1 MFINY
6 FKITLRSLL
15 KHKGFAI
22 INLAGLSLGL
32 TAGLFILIYV
42 LDELSYDQFHE
53 KADRIYKITTQF
65 YNPKSGI
72 EDGSAETNGWP
83 IGKVLERDFPEV
95 EKVVYTRGASF
106 FEVYHQ
112 NKRIQQKIHFAS
124 PEFLQMFSFPMLKGD
139 ARTAL
144 NEPYS
149 LLITE
154 AMEKKYFGEE
164 DALNKTLILADSI
177 PFMVTGVLKD
187 IPSNSHIQLDM
198 LISFSTF
205 ERLSSWFG
213 PPFSYDSGWGNMNMR
228 NYVLLKEG
236 VNAEAFIKKART
248 VYMDRASDML
258 ANWGTEAYLNFEP
271 LPDLYLTTQSGNG
284 MGPVGSMQRIYL
296 VSGIACFVILLACIN
311 FINLSTA
318 RSVHRSKE
326 VGLRKAVG
334 STRFA
339 LVRQFLFESFYLT
352 VFSFILALALTSALL
367 PFFNLLLEKTY
378 ALSVLTNTEILI
390 GSIALIGIIT
400 ILSGYYPALMMSSMR
415 PADVLKGKLQT
426 SNRGVQLRRT
436 LVVFQFSVSVS
447 LVLGTLIVLDQ
458 LSFMQKKNLGFAKD
472 EILVINASRVPQ
484 QSLEAFKNDVKA
496 LASVQHVSFANAVPG
511 RPGWQGQVAYPE
523 GKSGDDAVSVEYMAV
538 DESYVNTLGLEIIAG
553 RNFDPMRE
561 PDMQDGLILNE
572 KAVSIM
578 GWSSPEEA
586 IGKRIESPSGTPA
599 GEVIGV
605 VKDYHQ
611 LGLQQQI
618 GPIAM
623 DAEPQ
628 YGYLFAIRYQ
638 ASETKNLIENLDGLW
653 KKYYADHDFNYFFL
667 SEDFERQYQ
676 SEERL
681 ATVFGLFTTITM
693 IIACIGLV
701 GLVSFMVVSKTKEI
715 GIRKVLGANA
725 FTIARLLSKEFV
737 VLVLMANAL
746 AVPAAWYMA
755 EKWLESFAY
764 RISIDPLVFLMA
776 VLVALVST
784 LVTIG
789 YQTLR
794 AASAD
799 PVNSLRHE

>member
-6 FKITLRSLL
+6 LKITLRTLL
-15 KHKGFAI
+15 KHKGFTF

-53 KADRIYKITTQF
+53 KTDRVYRVTTQF
-65 YNPKSGI
+65 FNPQSGVQ
-72 EDGSAETNGWP
+72 DGSSETNAWP
-83 IGKVLERDFPEV
+83 VGKVLERDFPEV

-106 FEVYHQ
+106 FQVYHE
-112 NKRIQQKIHFAS
+112 NKRFQQKIHFAS
-124 PEFLQMFSFPMLKGD
+124 PEFLDIFSFPLLKGN

-154 AMEKKYFGEE
+154 AMEKKYFGED

-177 PFMVTGVLKD
+177 PFLVTGVLKD

-213 PPFSYDSGWGNMNMR
+213 PPFSYDNGWGNMNMR

-236 VNAEAFIKKART
+236 VDVEAFIKKARS

-258 ANWGTEAYLNFEP
+258 ANWGTEAYLNFEA
-271 LPDLYLTTQSGNG
+271 LPELYLTTKSGNG

-296 VSGIACFVILLACIN
+296 VTGIACFVLLLACIN

-334 STRFA
+334 STRFG

-352 VFSFILALALTSALL
+352 VFSFVLALALTSALL
-367 PFFNLLLEKTY
+367 PFFNQLLEKTY
-378 ALSVLTNTEILI
+378 ALSVLTSTEVLI
-390 GSIALIGIIT
+390 GSIGLISIIT
-400 ILSGYYPALMMSSMR
+400 ILSGYYPAWMMSAMR
-415 PADVLKGKLQT
+415 PSEVLKGRLQT

-436 LVVFQFSVSVS
+436 LVVFQFAVSVT

-458 LSFMQKKNLGFAKD
+458 LSFMQKKNLGFAKN
-472 EILVINASRVPQ
+472 EILVVNASRVPK
-484 QSLEAFKNDVKA
+484 QSLGAFKNEVKS

-523 GKSGDDAVSVEYMAV
+523 GKSGEDAVSVEYMAV
-538 DESYVNTLGLEIIAG
+538 DESYVNALGLELIAG

-561 PDMQDGLILNE
+561 PDMKDGLLLNE
-572 KAVSIM
+572 KAVAIM

-586 IGKRIESPSGTPA
+586 IGKRITSPSGTPA

-623 DAEPQ
+623 DAESQ

-638 ASETKNLIENLDGLW
+638 ASETKNLIENLNSIW
-653 KKYYADHDFNYFFL
+653 KKYYTDHDFNYFFL
-667 SEDFERQYQ
+667 SEDFEQQYQ
-676 SEERL
+676 AEERL
-681 ATVFGLFTTITM
+681 ATVFGLFTIITM

-701 GLVSFMVVSKTKEI
+701 GLVSFMVVSRTKEI

-725 FTIARLLSKEFV
+725 FTIARLLSIEFV
-737 VLVLMANAL
+737 ALVLIANIL
-746 AVPAAWYMA
+746 SIPIAWYLA
-755 EKWLESFAY
+755 NQWLESFAY
-764 RISIDPLVFLMA
+764 RISINPLVFVMA

-784 LVTIG
+784 LITIG

-794 AASAD
+794 AAMTD